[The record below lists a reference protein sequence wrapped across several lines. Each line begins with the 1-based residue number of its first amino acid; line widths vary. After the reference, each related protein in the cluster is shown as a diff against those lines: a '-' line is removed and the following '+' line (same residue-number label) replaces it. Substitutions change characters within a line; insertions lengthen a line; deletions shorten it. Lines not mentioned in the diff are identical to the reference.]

1 MSHAADTDAASAAA
15 KSVGS
20 DEGVPSVQATST
32 SCVSSSSSAAA
43 AAVQIE
49 MTEVTDEIDAGQQE
63 QGQGQ
68 DSEALFDRIAEER
81 LSGKRR
87 PIKTT
92 SIGDASLSKVP
103 LRRPSVEEKGVR
115 PSPLDAAS
123 FSESSDA
130 EEGGE
135 AASIHIAWDCI
146 AREEGGG
153 KESGPVQDKEDQ
165 DATSMTSLEEA
176 EALARE
182 VVLSLAVQAAERAE
196 ARLEAV
202 RTGEAKDT
210 NGDGNDEIIDGK
222 EAVIAESGG
231 RRSSR
236 VKKMSS
242 RIQEA
247 SQGESSNGT
256 SKDAQV
262 GGGMDANKMSSS
274 NGEELSHVKSNKEES
289 SSLENAQDN
298 IPKKSSSKI
307 KPRHRQSGG
316 SKSKTS
322 KGSERSLLVTKKAV
336 HKEAATVK
344 QVTPGVSQNPP
355 KDAAPSQSRRRSARA
370 AASKKESVS
379 EDVDTTLDEED
390 LVDDIND
397 IADFIRQNA
406 HEEVEKAEVT
416 ESVESERVAE
426 ATKEKEDKVT
436 GKSEEKEGPSSDGKE
451 MRNISKKSSS
461 RENPRDALPRRE
473 VEEAVQTEELEEGE
487 KGAATKRDNAKRRRK
502 SSTEKKSA
510 GKKAKRTASIADSA
524 QAGGESN
531 EATAGARASS
541 GSGGGRSFKPVQN
554 WRKAVRLPSSSSS
567 FVSFGD
573 KLDSEQVIKVLPA
586 PTRCVAFSFVSFRF
600 FIQIFPSSVLSTYIP
615 CVPPGTSQRLIE
627 HLTETDVDLLV
638 CPGCRDRFVL
648 PTTFFQ
654 HIYRKSVDISFS
666 CQACEEV
673 LTFNNRLGGIFLTR
687 LVYFR
692 RLNLVSPFEGAT

>member
-1 MSHAADTDAASAAA
+1 MSHAADADAASAAA

-20 DEGVPSVQATST
+20 DECVPSVQTTST
-32 SCVSSSSSAAA
+32 SCASSAA

-68 DSEALFDRIAEER
+68 DREALFDRIAEER

-103 LRRPSVEEKGVR
+103 LRRPSVEEKAVR

-135 AASIHIAWDCI
+135 AASIHIAWDSI

-182 VVLSLAVQAAERAE
+182 VVLSLAVLAAERAE

-202 RTGEAKDT
+202 RKAKDT
-210 NGDGNDEIIDGK
+210 NGASNDEIIDGK

-289 SSLENAQDN
+289 SSQENAQDN
-298 IPKKSSSKI
+298 SPKKSTSKI

-322 KGSERSLLVTKKAV
+322 KGSERSSLVTKKAV
-336 HKEAATVK
+336 HKEAATAK
-344 QVTPGVSQNPP
+344 QVTPGVSQKPP

-416 ESVESERVAE
+416 ESGESERVAE
-426 ATKEKEDKVT
+426 ATKETEDKVT
-436 GKSEEKEGPSSDGKE
+436 GKGEEKEGTSSDGKE

-473 VEEAVQTEELEEGE
+473 VKEAVQTEELEEGD

-573 KLDSEQVIKVLPA
+573 KLDSEQVIKYCPHLDMSHFHSFLHPDLPLERSFHLHPVRPARHLPA
-586 PTRCVAFSFVSFRF
+586 A
-600 FIQIFPSSVLSTYIP
+600 
-615 CVPPGTSQRLIE
+615 
-627 HLTETDVDLLV
+627 
-638 CPGCRDRFVL
+638 DRA
-648 PTTFFQ
+648 P
-654 HIYRKSVDISFS
+654 D
-666 CQACEEV
+666 
-673 LTFNNRLGGIFLTR
+673 GD
-687 LVYFR
+687 
-692 RLNLVSPFEGAT
+692 